1 MNNSRRFLVLA
12 LVGNAVLLTVLATIW
27 WRDRRQPR
35 AADGLRA
42 ANTEMPSTTGPDKSG
57 APPTNDTGAGGSA
70 LNAVAGVEPNTP
82 LAPVQLS
89 PQRLQSIGVS
99 FAVVTRHAVDDE
111 LRVTGNVEVN
121 EERLS
126 YVQTRFPGWI
136 QKVYADAVYQHVR
149 RGQPLFTIY
158 SPQLANTEQEY
169 LIARQN
175 RVAVAASSVPG
186 VAAGANELQQAAA
199 ARLRQWQVPPSEIAR
214 LEATGTVEQAVTVTA
229 PADGFITERN
239 ALPNLYV
246 QPETR
251 LYTLADLSIVWVY
264 AAVPQ
269 DSVGRVRVGDRATLT
284 VDAYPG
290 RNFLA
295 RVTAILPQVDA
306 ATRTARVRLA
316 VPNPGL
322 KFSPGMFVNVQLH
335 LPLGDQLAIPASAVL
350 QTGLRQIVFVD
361 HGGGALE
368 PRPVQLGA
376 QVGDQYVVLQG
387 LKGGERI
394 ATSANFLIDSE
405 SQLQAAMGSFLP
417 PPPGAGQGAE
427 MNGTSAPAAAIEFS
441 TDPTPA
447 HRGGNTF
454 RVKLTTANGAP
465 VTGAQVTANV
475 FMAAMPAM
483 GMAAMHSAIVLQEK
497 GGGLYEGRGDL
508 ATGGTWQVTV
518 VAQRNGQTLAS
529 KQLSLDVAGGM

>member
-1 MNNSRRFLVLA
+1 MTNSRKVLVLA
-12 LVGNAVLLTVLATIW
+12 LLGNAVLLAVLATVW
-27 WRDRRQPR
+27 WRDRH
-35 AADGLRA
+35 AAGPADRRPPA
-42 ANTEMPSTTGPDKSG
+42 MAEKPTGPDLGGGPATDDS
-57 APPTNDTGAGGSA
+57 GSA

-99 FAVVTRHAVDDE
+99 FIVVTRHSVDDD

-136 QKVYADAVYQHVR
+136 QQVFANATYQYVR

-158 SPQLANTEQEY
+158 SPQLAATEQEY

-175 RVAVAASSVPG
+175 RVAVAASRVPG
-186 VAAGANELQQAAA
+186 VASGATELQQAAT
-199 ARLRQWQVPPSEIAR
+199 ARLQQWQVAPGEIAR
-214 LEATGTVEQAVTVTA
+214 LESTGKVQAAVTVNA
-229 PADGFITERN
+229 PTSGFITERN

-251 LYTLADLSIVWVY
+251 LYTLADLSTVWVY

-269 DSVGRVRVGDRATLT
+269 ESVGRVRVGDRATLT

-290 RNFLA
+290 RSFLA
-295 RVTAILPQVDA
+295 RVTAILPQIDA
-306 ATRTARVRLA
+306 VSRTARVRLA
-316 VPNPGL
+316 VQNPGL

-335 LPLGDQLAIPASAVL
+335 LPMGDQLAIPSSAVL
-350 QTGLRQIVFVD
+350 QTGTHQIVFVD

-368 PRPVQLGA
+368 PRPVQLGT
-376 QVGDQYVVLQG
+376 QVGDQYVVLTG
-387 LKGGERI
+387 LRAGERI
-394 ATSANFLIDSE
+394 AATANFLIDSE

-427 MNGTSAPAAAIEFS
+427 MNGTPAPAAAIEFS
-441 TDPTPA
+441 TDPSPA
-447 HRGGNTF
+447 HRGSNNF
-454 RVKLTTANGAP
+454 RVKLTAANGTP
-465 VTGAQVTANV
+465 VSGAQVTVNV

-483 GMAAMHSAIVLQEK
+483 GMAAMHSVITLQEK

-508 ATGGTWQVTV
+508 STGGTWQVTV
-518 VAQRNGQTLAS
+518 VAQRNGQTLGS

>member
-57 APPTNDTGAGGSA
+57 APPTNDTGGGGSA

-214 LEATGTVEQAVTVTA
+214 LKATGTVEQAVTVTA

-316 VPNPGL
+316 LPNPGL

-361 HGGGALE
+361 RGGGALE

-427 MNGTSAPAAAIEFS
+427 MNGTPSPAATIEFS
-441 TDPTPA
+441 TDPSPA
-447 HRGGNTF
+447 HRGSNIF
-454 RVKLTTANGAP
+454 RVKLTAANGTP
-465 VTGAQVTANV
+465 VSGAQVTVNV

-483 GMAAMHSAIVLQEK
+483 GMAAMHSVITLPEK
-497 GGGLYEGRGDL
+497 GGGRYEGRGDL
-508 ATGGTWQVTV
+508 STGGTWQVTV
-518 VAQRNGQTLAS
+518 VARRNGQTLAS
-529 KQLSLDVAGGM
+529 KQLSLDAAGGM